1 MVLWL
6 KVLEKEG
13 MRLEIRVIRN
23 LYGIDFRAQA
33 EKVCNG
39 QLIVSYL

>member
-33 EKVCNG
+33 EKVCNR